1 MVPSQKFQEELANTQ
16 ADGAGV
22 ISDPTDAEQ
31 GLVTVQG
38 LVEGQG
44 ELDDEDVM
52 DMDEIKAHL
61 LENGIDM
68 DAEDFLENLS
78 EEEVEKVLKGNE
90 EGGKGNEEGSKDREE
105 EEMVPVEED
114 KGLGGGDGEKKHGLR
129 NRLFKPSSSTVG
141 STKMRVFNALANPR
155 KRQLESKGPSNPKND
170 TQKH

>member
-114 KGLGGGDGEKKHGLR
+114 KGLVGGDGEKKHGLR
-129 NRLFKPSSSTVG
+129 KRLFKSSSRTVG